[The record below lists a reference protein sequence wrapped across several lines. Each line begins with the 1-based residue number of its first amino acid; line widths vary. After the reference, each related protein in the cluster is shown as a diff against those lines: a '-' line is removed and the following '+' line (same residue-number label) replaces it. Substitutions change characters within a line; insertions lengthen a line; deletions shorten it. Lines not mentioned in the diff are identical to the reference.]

1 MGVAAL
7 TNYIFFAY
15 QYICSEK
22 PVFVSTFLPFC
33 PVSFWSQS
41 VYSRWRVETRF
52 YLFHGTR
59 SLREFLGR
67 YAPVTAA
74 DVLTLN
80 TIDIH
85 WSMSRSLDPEYIYI
99 RTKKPVFSKVPR
111 DI

>member
-1 MGVAAL
+1 MS
-7 TNYIFFAY
+7 NYSCHLYYLVLDWSDPFIIAY
-15 QYICSEK
+15 FIHRK
-22 PVFVSTFLPFC
+22 
-33 PVSFWSQS
+33 
-41 VYSRWRVETRF
+41 VYSQPRNMRAV
-52 YLFHGTR
+52 
-59 SLREFLGR
+59 FLNL
-67 YAPVTAA
+67 VTAA